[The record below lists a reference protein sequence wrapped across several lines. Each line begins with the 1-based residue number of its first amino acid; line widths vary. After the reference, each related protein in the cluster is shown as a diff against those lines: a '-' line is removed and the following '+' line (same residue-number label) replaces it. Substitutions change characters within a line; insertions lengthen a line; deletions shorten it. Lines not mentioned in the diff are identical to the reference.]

1 MYHHLLFLLAEAFIQ
16 KGLTLFVVEFFII
29 MLRT

>member
-1 MYHHLLFLLAEAFIQ
+1 MFHHLLFLLAEAFIQ
-16 KGLTLFVVEFFII
+16 KGLTLFVVEFFI